1 MAKPEARSAGIHL
14 RNKITRARTNSNRVI
29 ISLYVESPRKCSHQK
44 TGDLNNKAKQ
54 NLLFRRPQSTKTKC
68 YDRRAELLAYARELR
83 DSAACHQQERWP
95 RRISS
100 RLKSEKLKWSSAP
113 VRIQA
118 SIQKIFRRNEKQ
130 YRYEKIVSEQNS
142 GVFREFHSR
151 KKKTPRGNI
160 ASTFCKKLK
169 RMLKELSCGLT
180 CSKR

>member
-130 YRYEKIVSEQNS
+130 YRRN
-142 GVFREFHSR
+142 
-151 KKKTPRGNI
+151 
-160 ASTFCKKLK
+160 
-169 RMLKELSCGLT
+169 
-180 CSKR
+180 